1 MSSSIAEKSVSV
13 QVLGDVVG
21 VSARRINQL
30 VKEKWVPKSARNTI
44 SLKGGVQG
52 YIAFLEDRH
61 ENARP
66 TATDDELR
74 AERARKLRL
83 ENDCTEGKLVEMD
96 EALNAIDVGFG
107 AVRVGMAAV
116 PARVTRDL
124 ALRQKIEDEINR
136 ALTAV
141 AEELEKRAVL
151 LQRGENPEAAEED
164 DTG

>member
-1 MSSSIAEKSVSV
+1 MSTTTSEKSVSV
-13 QVLGDVVG
+13 QTLGHVIG

-30 VKEKWVPKSARNTI
+30 VKEKWIPKSARNTI
-44 SLKGGVQG
+44 SLSDGVQG
-52 YIAFLEDRH
+52 YIAFLEDCH
-61 ENARP
+61 EKARP

-83 ENDCTEGKLVEMD
+83 ENDCTEGKLVEID
-96 EALNAIDVGFG
+96 EAFNAIDVGFG

-124 ALRQKIEDEINR
+124 ELRQKIEDEINR

-141 AEELEKRAVL
+141 AEELESRAVL
-151 LQRGENPEAAEED
+151 LQRGENHEASEED
-164 DTG
+164 DAG